1 MGQMADITL
10 HPYYTCSKNGR
21 NPRDSMKVEFD
32 YRFIIK
38 FEEKRRKIKDRTA
51 LTLIYSTLNT

>member
-1 MGQMADITL
+1 MSEIADITL
-10 HPYYTCSKNGR
+10 HLITCSKIGR
-21 NPRDSMKVEFD
+21 NPRDSIRVEFD

-38 FEEKRRKIKDRTA
+38 FEEKWRKIKDQTA